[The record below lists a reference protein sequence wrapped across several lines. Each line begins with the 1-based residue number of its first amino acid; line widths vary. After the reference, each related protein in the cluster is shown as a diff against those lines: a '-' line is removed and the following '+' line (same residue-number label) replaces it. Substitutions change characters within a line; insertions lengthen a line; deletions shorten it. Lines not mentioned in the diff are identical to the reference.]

1 MAINGKKTLQQGEYD
16 SYLLGWVADNN
27 DPDNFFRFQLS
38 CNAITAGSNYTRWC
52 NSEFDN
58 LINQAVTET
67 EYIERVTLYYRAQE
81 IIQQEL
87 PLIPLAHS
95 LRLHAYTN
103 GLEGVETTAFGGIN
117 FINTVRQ

>member
-1 MAINGKKTLQQGEYD
+1 MEKKLQQGEYD

-38 CNAITAGSNYTRWC
+38 CNAINTGSNYTRWC
-52 NSEFDN
+52 NSEFDD

-95 LRLHAYTN
+95 LRLHAYTS
-103 GLEGVETTAFGGIN
+103 GLKGVETTAFGGIN
-117 FINTVRQ
+117 FINTERQ